1 MRKLFLLLCFCST
14 ALFAQQTT
22 PTPTTPTHSNH
33 TPVKIGDEFALQLET
48 PHPYHQA
55 GQQGVVFEQEFYNKN
70 SAYIKLYFEDFDLG
84 PEDYIE
90 ISTHNTGESIIYGGK
105 GKIIDDKGTMLSD
118 FWSQALLDERITVR
132 LHAVGGAN
140 TNAGFKISRVA
151 YGYSE
156 AQIEAL
162 SAAKAICG
170 SDDKERIACYS
181 GTAMFDKG
189 KAVCRLLINGSG
201 LCTGWLLGCEG
212 HLMTNNHCIGNA
224 SDAANTDFMF
234 NYQHSSCTGSA
245 TAGSAIVASSAT
257 FLRTSPFSSSGLDYT
272 LVKLPVNPTAT
283 YGYLSLSSVAPVVG
297 DRIYIV
303 QHPAGRLKEI
313 AVNTNIGGTSGGF
326 AAVNTVNTNG
336 IRYYAD
342 TEGGSSGSPVLSY
355 ASNLVF
361 AIHNTGGCQNGS
373 YGRSD
378 KLIADIGSLMPN
390 CGVDNAGGG
399 NTGGG
404 GGCSNGIS
412 NFPYNESFNGN
423 LGAWTQNSN
432 DNTNWTVRSGST
444 PSSNTGPSAA
454 ANGSHY
460 IYVESSSPQY
470 PSKSAILTSPCFD
483 FGNLNSSSTINF
495 KYHLYGASMGSV
507 SLQASTNGGSSWSTL
522 WSQSGDKGNNW
533 QTAAVSVGALAG
545 NGTVQ
550 LRFNGTTGSSW
561 QSDMAIDQF
570 NITAASA
577 GNGCY
582 SSFPYTQNFEN
593 TIAGW
598 TQSSADDFN
607 WSLRSG
613 GTPSN
618 NTGPSSA
625 YQGNYYVYMES
636 SAPNF
641 STKTAILTS
650 QCFNLS
656 NLGSATVNFRYHLY
670 GASNMGSL
678 ALQVSTGGGWTTIWS
693 RSGNQGNSWQSAA
706 VNISSYTSSSTVS
719 FRFSGTT
726 GTTWQGDM
734 AVDAFNISGLA
745 ETATLELADAAP
757 FLTVS
762 PNPFSTYLNI
772 ATNMENLAQ
781 YRLVNIQGQVIQEGL
796 LQGQHIELGNLPR
809 GVYFITFYNKEEQL
823 VRKLIKQ

>member
-1 MRKLFLLLCFCST
+1 MRKLFLLLCLCT
-14 ALFAQQTT
+14 TTLFAQNNTT
-22 PTPTTPTHSNH
+22 THQTHSNY
-33 TPVKIGDEFALQLET
+33 TPAPVKVGDEFPLQLET
-48 PHPYHQA
+48 AHPYNQA
-55 GQQGVVFEQEFYNKN
+55 GQHGVVFEQEFYNKH

-84 PEDYIE
+84 PEDYVE

-105 GKIIDDKGTMLSD
+105 GKIVDQNGTMHST

-132 LHAVGGAN
+132 LHAVGGVN
-140 TNAGFKISRVA
+140 NYTGFKISRVA

-156 AQIEAL
+156 ARIEAL
-162 SAAKAICG
+162 ASGKSICG

-181 GTAMFDKG
+181 GTTMFNKG

-234 NYQHSSCTGSA
+234 NYQYSSCTGSSNA
-245 TAGSAIVASSAT
+245 SSSVVASSAT
-257 FLRTSPFSSSGLDYT
+257 FIKTSPFSSSGLDYT

-283 YGYLSLSSVAPVVG
+283 YGYLSLSSVAPSVG

-303 QHPAGRLKEI
+303 QHPGGRRKEI
-313 AVNTNIGGTSGGF
+313 SVKTDQGGTAGGF
-326 AAVNTVNTNG
+326 SMVNSITTNG
-336 IRYYAD
+336 IRYFAD

-355 ASNLVF
+355 ASNLVY

-378 KLIADIGSLMPN
+378 KLIANIGNDMPN
-390 CGVDNAGGG
+390 CGVDNNGGGG
-399 NTGGG
+399 NTG

-423 LGAWTQNSN
+423 IGAWTQNSN

-454 ANGSHY
+454 INGSHY

-483 FGNLNSSSTINF
+483 FSSLTSSAAITF
-495 KYHLYGASMGSV
+495 QYHMYGASMGNLR
-507 SLQASTNGGSSWSTL
+507 LQASTDGGSSWATL
-522 WSQSGDKGNNW
+522 WTQTGDQGNSW
-533 QTAAVSVGALAG
+533 KAASINVGSLAG
-545 NGTVQ
+545 NSSVQ
-550 LRFNGTTGSSW
+550 LRLNGTTGSSW
-561 QSDMAIDQF
+561 QGDMAIDQF
-570 NITAASA
+570 SIS
-577 GNGCY
+577 NGSVSNNCN
-582 SSFPYTQNFEN
+582 SSFPYNQNFEN

-598 TQSSADDFN
+598 NQSTADDFN

-613 GTPSN
+613 STPSS

-625 YQGNYYVYMES
+625 YQGNYYLYMES
-636 SAPNF
+636 SAPNY
-641 STKTAILTS
+641 SAKQAILTS
-650 QCFNLS
+650 NCFNLS
-656 NLGSATVNFRYHLY
+656 GLGNATVSFRYHMY
-670 GASNMGSL
+670 GSNNMGDL
-678 ALQVSTGGGWTTIWS
+678 KLQVSTGAGWTTIWS
-693 RSGNQGNSWQSAA
+693 KVGNQGNSWQLAS
-706 VNISSYTSSSTVS
+706 VNINSYTSSSSVS
-719 FRFSGTT
+719 FRFLGTT

-734 AVDAFNISGLA
+734 AIDAFAITGA
-745 ETATLELADAAP
+745 PEAATVETVDAAP
-757 FLTVS
+757 FLTVG
-762 PNPFSTYLNI
+762 PNPFQTHLNV
-772 ATNMENLAQ
+772 ATNMEGLQQ
-781 YRLVNIQGQVIQEGL
+781 YRLVNIQGQVVQEGL
-796 LQGQHIELGNLPR
+796 LQGNSIEVGNIAR
-809 GVYFITFYNKEEQL
+809 GVYFITFYKEEEQI